1 MIKGIPISIFYPF
14 LFVSVF
20 GRVFCTRRVE
30 ATTSYC
36 NLVCVIQCCFVMMQI
51 ERGHRGDGVRTG
63 VRSRSRGSGTKS
75 NERTSFLSCVNLCPY
90 FVGGGGGLSSMEE
103 REYLT
108 IPGGECV

>member
-1 MIKGIPISIFYPF
+1 MLFCNDANRKGPQ
-14 LFVSVF
+14 
-20 GRVFCTRRVE
+20 GGWGE
-30 ATTSYC
+30 
-36 NLVCVIQCCFVMMQI
+36 NW
-51 ERGHRGDGVRTG
+51 

>member
-51 ERGHRGDGVRTG
+51 ERGHRGMDGVR
-63 VRSRSRGSGTKS
+63 SKSRGSGTKS

-90 FVGGGGGLSSMEE
+90 FVGGGLSSMEE